1 MANITLNIPDN
12 LVGRIVN
19 GLCAA
24 VNLPPTNANA
34 KLALISLIKQT
45 LVQVEQIQAKKVI
58 PDVDSSDLGIT

>member
-1 MANITLNIPDN
+1 MANVTLTIPDN
-12 LVGRIVN
+12 ILPRVIN

-58 PDVDSSDLGIT
+58 PDVDTSDLGIT